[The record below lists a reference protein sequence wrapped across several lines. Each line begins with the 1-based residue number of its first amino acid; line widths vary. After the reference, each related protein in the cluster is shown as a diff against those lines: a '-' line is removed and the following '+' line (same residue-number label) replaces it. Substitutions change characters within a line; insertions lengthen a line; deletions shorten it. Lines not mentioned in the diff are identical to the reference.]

1 MVHEIR
7 HTNDQLNI
15 PQGIKNCAN
24 GGIKTDATGEPV
36 MVSEKELLEK
46 FPTIAANAEQDVC
59 TPENPRKTMTA
70 DFKKILTCCYYDEPV
85 NF

>member
-1 MVHEIR
+1 
-7 HTNDQLNI
+7 
-15 PQGIKNCAN
+15 
-24 GGIKTDATGEPV
+24 

-70 DFKKILTCCYYDEPV
+70 DFKKILTCFYYDEPV